1 MYRLTSGWV
10 RPDCERLIS
19 RLFACLRSWDRLSRA
34 SVAMPE
40 GTGVYSGDDVN
51 AIVGDVGT
59 LNSRFGYSGED
70 APQAVFSS
78 VRIGMMT

>member
-1 MYRLTSGWV
+1 
-10 RPDCERLIS
+10 
-19 RLFACLRSWDRLSRA
+19 
-34 SVAMPE
+34 MPE